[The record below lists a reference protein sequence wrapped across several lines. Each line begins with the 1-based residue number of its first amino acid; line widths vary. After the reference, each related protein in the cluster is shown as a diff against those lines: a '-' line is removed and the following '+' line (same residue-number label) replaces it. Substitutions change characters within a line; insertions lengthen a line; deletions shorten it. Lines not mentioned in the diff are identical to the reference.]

1 MCFINTIYDKKKKEE
16 TSFVTI
22 ISVPIKIVVVLK
34 YETYYFYTIL
44 YFKNTSL
51 LKIWKIQ
58 LLETLKNFF
67 PG

>member
-51 LKIWKIQ
+51 LKI
-58 LLETLKNFF
+58 
-67 PG
+67 